1 MIINP
6 HVIDRIGNSERSYD
20 LYSRLLVDS
29 VVMICGTIEDELTT
43 SVNAQLLYLN
53 NVDPEKRIQI
63 FVNSYGG
70 SISAG
75 LSVYDVI
82 QYISNP
88 ITVIGMGC
96 CASMGA
102 FLLSAKYD
110 RDNCER
116 LILPNTKVMIHSAAQ
131 NGIGGRA
138 TDVMINARELE
149 KTQSKMVEMISKFS
163 GQDIEKVRLDCERD
177 HWLSAE
183 ESVSYGLVD
192 KIVTTKTTAVKKV

>member
-29 VVMICGTIEDELTT
+29 IVMICGTIEEDLMT

-53 NVDPEKRIQI
+53 NIDPEKRIQI
-63 FVNSYGG
+63 FINSYGG

-75 LSVYDVI
+75 LSTYDVI

-88 ITVIGMGC
+88 ITVIGQGC

-102 FLLSAKYD
+102 FLLSAKYE

-131 NGIGGRA
+131 SGIGGRA

-149 KTQSKMVEMISKFS
+149 KTQNKMVEMISKFS
-163 GQDIEKVRLDCERD
+163 GQSLEKVKQDCERD
-177 HWLSAE
+177 YWLDAK
-183 ESVSYGLVD
+183 ESVEYGLVD
-192 KIVTTKTTAVKKV
+192 KIITSKPRL